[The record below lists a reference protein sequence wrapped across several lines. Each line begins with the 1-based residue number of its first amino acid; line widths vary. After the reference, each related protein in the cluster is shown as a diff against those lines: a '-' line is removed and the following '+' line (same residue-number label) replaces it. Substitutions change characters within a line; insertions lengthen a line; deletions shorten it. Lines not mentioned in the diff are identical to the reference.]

1 VILLSSACQ
10 DVIRALV
17 FLSKKKE
24 FIQVKRITDELNIP
38 YHFLSKNMQIAV
50 KAGLIKSKRG
60 VDGGVK
66 LAKKPFE
73 IKIIDIIKA
82 INGDKY
88 FDMCILGIGSC
99 DCENPCALH
108 EEWSKRKD
116 ELIEI
121 FEAISLGD
129 ILKDIDSRKI
139 GRI

>member
-1 VILLSSACQ
+1 MILSSACQ

-17 FLSKKKE
+17 FLSKQKE
-24 FIQVKRITDELNIP
+24 IIQVKRITDELNMP
-38 YHFLSKNMQIAV
+38 YHFLSKNMQIAA
-50 KAGLIKSKRG
+50 KAGLIESKRG

-66 LAKKPFE
+66 LAKHPFE

-82 INGDKY
+82 IDGDKY

-108 EEWSKRKD
+108 EEWVKRKD